1 MRGRANMADCG
12 RPQTKMRKETR
23 DLMRYTEGVE
33 GVVLGD
39 AKLVELACRRFFLA
53 RGMESSGFIPQ
64 AHFRKETQP
73 V

>member
-12 RPQTKMRKETR
+12 ARPRKSTREMR
-23 DLMRYTEGVE
+23 DSMRYTEGAE

-39 AKLVELACRRFFLA
+39 AKLVNLACSRFFRV
-53 RGMESSGFIPQ
+53 RGLESSGFIPQ
-64 AHFRKETQP
+64 AHFRKEPTT